1 MSDYTYMKHLEVK
14 FIELESRIV
23 YEGLWR
29 AGSESYGLM
38 GTVSVCVD
46 DNILVWYMSF
56 CLRF

>member
-29 AGSESYGLM
+29 GGSESYGLM

-46 DNILVWYMSF
+46 ENILGVVYELLS
-56 CLRF
+56 